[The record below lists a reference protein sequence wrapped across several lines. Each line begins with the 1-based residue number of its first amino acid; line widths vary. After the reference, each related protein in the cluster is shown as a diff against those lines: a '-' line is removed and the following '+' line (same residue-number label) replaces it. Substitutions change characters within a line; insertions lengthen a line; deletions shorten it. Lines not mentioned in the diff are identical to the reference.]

1 MRIKSDFLIKLGG
14 LAIASTAR
22 CWMSTL
28 NYRAALYDPSL
39 DPISA
44 DFRGPAIFLLWHEYI
59 LCPFYLR
66 GHCDISMLMSKHS
79 DGEILTQAARH
90 MGFGAVR
97 GSTSRGGAQALREII
112 RQSDSLNL
120 AITPDGPRGPR
131 RKMAMGAIYL
141 SSRLGLPLI
150 PMGFGYQRP
159 WRIEQAWDKTAIP
172 RPYSQA
178 RSVVGPSIQVP
189 ANLDREA
196 LEPWR
201 LETEAMLNFVTHQAE
216 QWAESGAQMT
226 EQTAVRRQP
235 RPLPYRT
242 RHRRAA

>member
-1 MRIKSDFLIKLGG
+1 MKIKSEFLVKLGG
-14 LAIASTAR
+14 FTIASLAR
-22 CWMSTL
+22 IWMGTL
-28 NYRAALYDPSL
+28 NYRGAMYDPDL
-39 DPISA
+39 DPISQR
-44 DFRGPAIFLLWHEYI
+44 FQGPAIFLVWHEYI

-97 GSTSRGGAQALREII
+97 GSSSRGGVQALREIF
-112 RQSDSLNL
+112 RRSDSLNL

-131 RKMAMGAIYL
+131 RELAMGPVYL

-150 PMGFGYQRP
+150 PLGFGYDRP
-159 WRIEQAWDKTAIP
+159 WRVERAWDKCAIP

-178 RSVVGPSIQVP
+178 RSVVGPAIQVP
-189 ANLDREA
+189 PKLDRAA

-201 LETEAMLNFVTHQAE
+201 RQVESTLNFVTIQAE
-216 QWAESGAQMT
+216 QWAASGAEMV
-226 EQTAVRRQP
+226 EQAPLRREP
-235 RPLPYRT
+235 RPLPYRM
-242 RHRRAA
+242 RNAA